1 MSEETRTGFHE
12 SLASV
17 TDQLVQMAAYVTE
30 GVGRTTEALLALDI
44 AAADQIIT
52 SDDELDLLSLEVEE
66 ATIQMLAL
74 ESPVAADLRR
84 LVTDLKLNSE
94 IERSG
99 V

>member
-44 AAADQIIT
+44 AAADP
-52 SDDELDLLSLEVEE
+52 E
-66 ATIQMLAL
+66 
-74 ESPVAADLRR
+74 
-84 LVTDLKLNSE
+84 
-94 IERSG
+94 
-99 V
+99 